1 MCLGLLCVALGV
13 FYLIAKFVS
22 KILDQRA
29 KTKVY
34 STSTIEES
42 NNGCQS
48 PFGNSISG
56 QTMSNLSSR
65 NENVVQ
71 PIQENINLNPLV
83 DVETRDD
90 QLNEENQYNNNSHN
104 EEIVSTV
111 YLAIFSVYF
120 LSAFTLRFLSERYL
134 MNLHNDFPYLITCFS
149 LSVIYPLCLYAKNV
163 RLRNYA
169 VHTMFSK

>member
-1 MCLGLLCVALGV
+1 MFLALLFVALCGI
-13 FYLIAKFVS
+13 YLIAKLVD
-22 KILDQRA
+22 KILDKRPKA
-29 KTKVY
+29 RRVY
-34 STSTIEES
+34 STSTFEKSED
-42 NNGCQS
+42 C
-48 PFGNSISG
+48 PK
-56 QTMSNLSSR
+56 M
-65 NENVVQ
+65 EMVQ
-71 PIQENINLNPLV
+71 PIEGNINHNPL
-83 DVETRDD
+83 DVEARDD
-90 QLNEENQYNNNSHN
+90 QYNNNPQN

-111 YLAIFSVYF
+111 YFSIFSVYF

>member
-1 MCLGLLCVALGV
+1 M
-13 FYLIAKFVS
+13 
-22 KILDQRA
+22 
-29 KTKVY
+29 
-34 STSTIEES
+34 E
-42 NNGCQS
+42 
-48 PFGNSISG
+48 
-56 QTMSNLSSR
+56 M
-65 NENVVQ
+65 VQ
-71 PIQENINLNPLV
+71 PIEENINHNPL
-83 DVETRDD
+83 DVEASDD
-90 QLNEENQYNNNSHN
+90 QYNNNPQN

-111 YLAIFSVYF
+111 YFSIFSVYF